1 MSELG
6 FIGLGIMGSGMANN
20 LVKAGHSL
28 TVWNRSPSRTGLVPG
43 AVVATDAGGL
53 AEKADV
59 VFLCVSDTPDVDEIC
74 FGDGRVVER
83 MEGGILVDHSTISP
97 IATRDFAERAAEL
110 GVSWIDAPVSGGSE
124 GARAG
129 TLAVMAG
136 GDPSALESVRG
147 FIDAY
152 ASSVVHVGEAPGSG
166 QMAKM
171 VNQALVV
178 VNQLA
183 ASEGLLLAEA
193 AGLDLETT
201 LKAVGGGAGGSWMLS
216 NRGPQMIARDW
227 TPGFTIDLQLKDLRL
242 VLETADQLG
251 VPLPATALVFQLYR
265 ALQTQGL
272 GGEGNHAL
280 VKALETL
287 SGIQLGEE
295 PLTE

>member
-6 FIGLGIMGSGMANN
+6 FIGLGIMGAGMANN

-28 TVWNRSPSRTGLVPG
+28 TVWNRSPGRTSVVPG
-43 AVVATDAGGL
+43 ATVATEPGDL
-53 AEKADV
+53 AEAADV

-74 FGDGRVVER
+74 FGDARVVER
-83 MEGGILVDHSTISP
+83 MGGGILVDHSTISP
-97 IATRDFAERAAEL
+97 IATRDFAERAAEH

-124 GARAG
+124 GARDG

-152 ASSVVHVGEAPGSG
+152 ASSIVHVGEAPGSG

-193 AGLDLETT
+193 AGLDLGTT
-201 LKAVGGGAGGSWMLS
+201 LEAVGGGAGGSWMLS
-216 NRGPQMIARDW
+216 NRGPQMIKRDW
-227 TPGFTIDLQLKDLRL
+227 TPGFTIDLQQKDLRL
-242 VLETADQLG
+242 VLETADELG
-251 VPLPATALVFQLYR
+251 VPLPGTALVFQLYR

-272 GGEGNHAL
+272 GSEGNHAL

-287 SGIQLGEE
+287 SGIQLGEGQ
-295 PLTE
+295 PG

>member
-6 FIGLGIMGSGMANN
+6 FIGLGIMGAGMANN

-28 TVWNRSPSRTGLVPG
+28 AVWNRTPSRADLVPG
-43 AVVATDAGGL
+43 AEVATDAGAL

-59 VFLCVSDTPDVDEIC
+59 VFLCVSDTPDVDQIC
-74 FGDGRVVER
+74 FGEGRMVER
-83 MEGGILVDHSTISP
+83 MGGGILVDHSTISP
-97 IATRDFAERAAEL
+97 IATRNFAEQAGEL

-124 GARAG
+124 GARDG

-136 GDPSALESVRG
+136 GDPDALETVRG

-152 ASSVVHVGEAPGSG
+152 ASSIVHVGEAPGSG

-183 ASEGLLLAEA
+183 ASESLLLAEA

-216 NRGPQMIARDW
+216 NRGPQMIERDW
-227 TPGFTIDLQLKDLRL
+227 SPGFTIDLQQKDLRL

-251 VPLPATALVFQLYR
+251 VPLPGTALVFQFYR